1 MQLGWSVIA
10 GAGPPGSNPR
20 HPSCVTLGKF
30 HNFSKTQRLC
40 LLVGC
45 KESRCA
51 VGITHRMRARVRIN
65 EMAEVTGYALTGPPH
80 VTILPLKQG
89 SGNNCRVVALFGER
103 PEGR

>member
-1 MQLGWSVIA
+1 M
-10 GAGPPGSNPR
+10 
-20 HPSCVTLGKF
+20 
-30 HNFSKTQRLC
+30 
-40 LLVGC
+40 
-45 KESRCA
+45 
-51 VGITHRMRARVRIN
+51 GITHRMRARVRIN